1 MSPAGPP
8 SPASAAALPLGEL
21 GVTLRRFGV
30 VPVCGLL
37 SPEEAGPLA
46 AALVA
51 GGLPLIEVTL
61 RTPWSLAS
69 LEEMAQQPG
78 ILVGAGTVRTPAQ
91 MESAVRAGASFIV
104 SPCLTGDLAAAAAD
118 LDVPFLPGVA
128 TPSEIQRAC
137 DLGMSTVKFFL
148 PSRQGELPRCVPSP
162 SHSMTSPSSR
172 LGVSPWDSA
181 PSYLAIPQVAAVG
194 GGWMVPTPPRAGPRL
209 GLGHPGHLRS
219 RRPRQGPNMSIRVQA
234 VGECMLEIART
245 EDGVAL
251 GYAGNTYNTA
261 V

>member
-1 MSPAGPP
+1 MSPTGP
-8 SPASAAALPLGEL
+8 SSAASAAPSADDLDL
-21 GVTLRRFGV
+21 TLRRFGV

-46 AALVA
+46 AALVT

-69 LEEMAQQPG
+69 LEEMARQPG

-104 SPCLTGDLAAAAAD
+104 SPCLTIDLAAAAAD
-118 LDVPFLPGVA
+118 LDIPFLPGVA

-137 DLGMSTVKFFL
+137 DLGLSTVKFFPAESSGGAAAVCAL
-148 PSRQGELPRCVPSP
+148 AQPFYDVTFVP
-162 SHSMTSPSSR
+162 T
-172 LGVSPWDSA
+172 GGITADSA

-194 GGWMVPTPPRAGPRL
+194 GGWMVPTQLREAHEWDTVAEAVSAAADL
-209 GLGHPGHLRS
+209 GGS
-219 RRPRQGPNMSIRVQA
+219 RP
-234 VGECMLEIART
+234 
-245 EDGVAL
+245 
-251 GYAGNTYNTA
+251 
-261 V
+261 

>member
-21 GVTLRRFGV
+21 GATLRRFGV

-69 LEEMAQQPG
+69 LEEMARQPG

-137 DLGMSTVKFFL
+137 DLGMSTVKFFPAESSGGATAVRAL
-148 PSRQGELPRCVPSP
+148 AQPFHDVTFVP
-162 SHSMTSPSSR
+162 T
-172 LGVSPWDSA
+172 GGITADSA

-194 GGWMVPTPPRAGPRL
+194 GGWMVPTPPR
-209 GLGHPGHLRS
+209 
-219 RRPRQGPNMSIRVQA
+219 QA
-234 VGECMLEIART
+234 HDWDAVTQAISEVAALVGDRT
-245 EDGVAL
+245 
-251 GYAGNTYNTA
+251 
-261 V
+261 

>member
-1 MSPAGPP
+1 MSTAGPP
-8 SPASAAALPLGEL
+8 SPASAAALPLGDL

-69 LEEMAQQPG
+69 LEEMARQPG

-137 DLGMSTVKFFL
+137 DLGMSTVKFFPAESSGGATAVRAL
-148 PSRQGELPRCVPSP
+148 AQPFHDVTFVP
-162 SHSMTSPSSR
+162 T
-172 LGVSPWDSA
+172 GGITADSA

-194 GGWMVPTPPRAGPRL
+194 GGWMVPTPPR
-209 GLGHPGHLRS
+209 
-219 RRPRQGPNMSIRVQA
+219 QA
-234 VGECMLEIART
+234 HDWDSVTQAISAVAALVRDRT
-245 EDGVAL
+245 
-251 GYAGNTYNTA
+251 
-261 V
+261 

>member
-1 MSPAGPP
+1 MSPAGP
-8 SPASAAALPLGEL
+8 SSAASAAAPSLDDL

-69 LEEMAQQPG
+69 LEEMARQPG

-91 MESAVRAGASFIV
+91 MESAVRAGAAFIV

-118 LDVPFLPGVA
+118 LARAVP
-128 TPSEIQRAC
+128 
-137 DLGMSTVKFFL
+137 
-148 PSRQGELPRCVPSP
+148 PRCRDTLGDPA
-162 SHSMTSPSSR
+162 R
-172 LGVSPWDSA
+172 L
-181 PSYLAIPQVAAVG
+181 
-194 GGWMVPTPPRAGPRL
+194 
-209 GLGHPGHLRS
+209 
-219 RRPRQGPNMSIRVQA
+219 
-234 VGECMLEIART
+234 
-245 EDGVAL
+245 
-251 GYAGNTYNTA
+251 
-261 V
+261 

>member
-137 DLGMSTVKFFL
+137 DLGMSTVKFFPAESSGGATAVRAL
-148 PSRQGELPRCVPSP
+148 AQPFHDVTFVP
-162 SHSMTSPSSR
+162 T
-172 LGVSPWDSA
+172 GGITADSA

-194 GGWMVPTPPRAGPRL
+194 GGWMVPTPPR
-209 GLGHPGHLRS
+209 
-219 RRPRQGPNMSIRVQA
+219 QA
-234 VGECMLEIART
+234 HDWGSVTQAISAVAALVRDRT
-245 EDGVAL
+245 
-251 GYAGNTYNTA
+251 
-261 V
+261 